1 MNDGVM
7 SEIIDLLTDPLK
19 CVTDESLKLT
29 GELKSVPEDFVVE
42 EVPVYLPSGTGDH
55 LFLWIEKR
63 DVSSEQLL
71 QHLAATLK
79 IHRNVIGV
87 AGLKDRRAITR
98 QWVSVPVECQD
109 LVQSLSTD
117 RIHLL
122 ESKQHSNKLKT
133 GHLKGNRFTIV
144 LRTSEPNALSVAE
157 QLREE
162 LLVFG
167 FPNYFGDQRFG
178 IDGGTLRTGHQL
190 LLGEMSPNDIP
201 RQRRKFLT
209 RLALSAV
216 QSAFFNRVLSSRI
229 EDRTFNRIQRGDV
242 LQVVASGGPFVS
254 EEPEVD
260 QLRFDRHEVVT
271 SGPMFGPKMKLPE
284 GEQLNYELQFL
295 SEFQLSLEHFNQYK
309 KLTSGT
315 RRPLL
320 LRLEE
325 LEIEQ
330 TEVGLQFQF
339 ELPKGVYATTIL
351 KEFLK

>member
-1 MNDGVM
+1 
-7 SEIIDLLTDPLK
+7 I
-19 CVTDESLKLT
+19 
-29 GELKSVPEDFVVE
+29 
-42 EVPVYLPSGTGDH
+42 PVYLPSGTGDH

-63 DVSSEQLL
+63 DVSAEQLL
-71 QHLAATLK
+71 QHLSATLK
-79 IHRNVIGV
+79 IHRNEIGV

-98 QWVSVPVECQD
+98 QWVSVPAAC
-109 LVQSLSTD
+109 
-117 RIHLL
+117 L
-122 ESKQHSNKLKT
+122 ESVPSVNTERINVLDSQLHSNKLKT

-144 LRTSEPNALSVAE
+144 LRTSDTNALSIAE

-162 LLVFG
+162 LLVTG

-178 IDGGTLRTGHQL
+178 IDGETLKTGYQL
-190 LLGEMSPNDIP
+190 LIGELTPKDIP
-201 RQRRKFLT
+201 WQRRKFLT
-209 RLALSAV
+209 RLSLSAV
-216 QSAFFNRVLSSRI
+216 QSALFNKILSSRI
-229 EDRTFNRIQRGDV
+229 QDQTFNRVQQGDV

-284 GEQLNYELQFL
+284 YDQLNYELRFL
-295 SEFQLSLEHFNQYK
+295 SECQLSLEHFNQHK

-325 LEIEQ
+325 MKIEQ
-330 TEVGLQFQF
+330 TQDGLRFQF
-339 ELPKGVYATTIL
+339 ELPKGAYATTIF